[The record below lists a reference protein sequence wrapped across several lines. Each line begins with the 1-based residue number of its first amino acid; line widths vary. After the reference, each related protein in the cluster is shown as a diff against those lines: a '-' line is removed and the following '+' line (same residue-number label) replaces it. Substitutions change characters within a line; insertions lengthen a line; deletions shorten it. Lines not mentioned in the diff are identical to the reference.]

1 MQASILT
8 ASNKRIATPFMQN
21 NQTPKPNMK
30 QYILS
35 LLAVLFLV
43 LPAAA
48 QKGFHIGVQGAA
60 LNTYIVDKNKYGDV
74 AYNYKPTVKPMFGIE
89 AGDMFTDMIGIQVE
103 ADYTWLGQ
111 KYTKVPTS
119 SPAILL
125 DENYN
130 LNYFSIP
137 VLLKYTGGD
146 YKSRFSAMIGPQF
159 NFLTSA
165 NASGSS
171 NSSAVSP
178 LNNVNVTNHF
188 YSSDIG
194 LLVAAGGDI
203 TVHNNMYLSIELR
216 LYYGFNTIN
225 KNKEEVMASNATT
238 TENEQLQNVFAG
250 VCIGLHNIFRKE

>member
-1 MQASILT
+1 M
-8 ASNKRIATPFMQN
+8 R
-21 NQTPKPNMK
+21 

-35 LLAVLFLV
+35 LLVVLFLA
-43 LPAAA
+43 LPATA

-89 AGDMFTDMIGIQVE
+89 AGDMFTDMVGVQVE
-103 ADYTWLGQ
+103 ADYTWMGQ
-111 KYTKVPTS
+111 KYTKVPVPFSNT
-119 SPAILL
+119 LL
-125 DENYN
+125 NENFN
-130 LNYFSIP
+130 LNYFSVP

-146 YKSRFSAMIGPQF
+146 YKSRFTAMVGPQF
-159 NFLTSA
+159 NFLTGA
-165 NASGSS
+165 TASSS
-171 NSSAVSP
+171 IYQSDNSVPVMATA
-178 LNNVNVTNHF
+178 NNVNVTNHF
-188 YSSDIG
+188 NSSDMG

-225 KNKEEVMASNATT
+225 KNKQEVMLSNSTT

-250 VCIGLHNIFRKE
+250 VCIGIHNLFRKQ